1 MSDILAAPALLDS
14 ARRLAAALAVL
25 DARGQAAPLLARVA
39 TDMGPGCFPLFIK
52 LFCIIGESHDQ
63 AAKRQLA
70 RAMGDLLRAGATPAG
85 PLNGWGET
93 ADAPGFTRGL
103 FGAMGRRKLDPV
115 AYLCAWYSQTTDR
128 PLLDAATFEHAL
140 TQCLEVMAA
149 DPQACALYRDKL
161 LNDAAT
167 LPDGSVNEA
176 TRSRLR
182 ALALAWGV
190 GLAPARVAM
199 LLLHPDR
206 GPVPFEAVQQAIAAA
221 GVVP

>member
-1 MSDILAAPALLDS
+1 MSEVLAAPALLDS

-25 DARGQAAPLLARVA
+25 DARGQAAALLARVA
-39 TDMGPGCFPLFIK
+39 ADMGPGCFPLFIK
-52 LFCIIGESHDQ
+52 LFCIVGESRDQ

-85 PLNGWGET
+85 PLNGWGE
-93 ADAPGFTRGL
+93 ADAPDFTRGL

-128 PLLDAATFEHAL
+128 PQLDAATFERAL
-140 TQCLEVMAA
+140 TQCLAVIAA

-190 GLAPARVAM
+190 GLAPARVAT
-199 LLLHPDR
+199 LVLHPDR
-206 GPVPFEAVQQAIAAA
+206 SPVPFEVVQQAIADA
-221 GVVP
+221 GVAP